1 MKLLFSKGTPPGVQL
16 FLALFVSVLLMV
28 LDLHYKPFR
37 YVRYYLDTAVSPL
50 YYVSDSPLA
59 AFDSMREMSKTR
71 TALMDENVQL
81 RNELRIKNSD
91 LLLLEQLK
99 RENDEL
105 RKLLV
110 SPLRRDEY
118 KMVAQVLLANSNP
131 YSYQV
136 VLNKG
141 DKNGVYVGQPVID
154 EQGIVGQIFSTSET
168 SSRAILICDYQHA
181 IPVKILRNDMSMV
194 AVGNGCSNNL
204 ILDFLPNNVDI
215 KVGDVLVSS
224 GLDGRFPE
232 GYPVATVASV
242 DVDPHSANLMVQA
255 TPTAD
260 LKRLRYLLLLWT
272 KDRLPTQDT
281 QEHTE
286 PQDTVDAKTEI
297 KTNG

>member
-1 MKLLFSKGTPPGVQL
+1 MKLLFSKGAPPGVQL
-16 FLALFVSVLLMV
+16 FLALFISIALMV
-28 LDLHYKPFR
+28 LDLHYHSFR

-50 YYVSDSPLA
+50 YYVSNSPLA
-59 AFDSMREMSKTR
+59 AFDAMREMSKTR
-71 TALMDENVQL
+71 VSLIDENITL
-81 RNELRIKNSD
+81 RNTLRTKNSD
-91 LLLLEQLK
+91 LQLLEQLK

-131 YSYQV
+131 YSYQI

-141 DKNGVYVGQPVID
+141 DKNGVYTGQPVLD
-154 EQGIVGQIFSTSET
+154 EQGIVGQVFSTSET
-168 SSRAILICDYQHA
+168 TSRAILICDYQHA

-215 KVGDVLVSS
+215 KVGDELVSS

-232 GYPVATVASV
+232 GYPVAKVASV
-242 DVDPHSANLMVQA
+242 NVDPHSANLVVQA

-272 KDRLPTQDT
+272 KDRLPSSDNQMQVQHDAHADT
-281 QEHTE
+281 T
-286 PQDTVDAKTEI
+286 TEI
-297 KTNG
+297 KTNE